1 MIVLAVGLA
10 LAAVIVHGRPEPVP
24 GARPEPLD
32 AVFARV
38 GPWVGG
44 ERVLLDGPVEEALEL
59 DDYTHRPY
67 TLDGRTVW
75 LYVGYHL
82 RGESIGAAH
91 SPLVCYPGQGWR
103 ILDREKMAL
112 EYRGLPLRLMRL
124 VVVKGGHEDVVLF
137 WFQAHGRSTAGTFR
151 QKLIAFRARTFYG
164 RSDSAFVRVSVPVGA
179 DGREGALATGLSFI
193 EVFYPRVHQ
202 YVVDEDRG

>member
-1 MIVLAVGLA
+1 VIVLAVGLA
-10 LAAVIVHGRPEPVP
+10 LAAVIVHGRPGPVA
-24 GARPEPLD
+24 GARSEPLD
-32 AVFARV
+32 AAFARV

-44 ERVLLDGPVEEALEL
+44 ERELLDKRIEEALDL

-67 TLDGRTVW
+67 TLDGQTVW

-103 ILDREKMAL
+103 ILDQEKMEL
-112 EYRGLPLRLMRL
+112 ECRGLPLRLMRL
-124 VVVKGGHEDVVLF
+124 TVVKDGREDVVLF
-137 WFQAHGRSTAGTFR
+137 WFQAHGRSTAGSFR
-151 QKLIAFRARTFYG
+151 QKVIAFRARTFYG

-179 DGREGALATGLSFI
+179 DGRGAALATGLSFI
-193 EVFYPRVHQ
+193 EAFYPRFHQ
-202 YVVDEDRG
+202 YVVDQDRG